1 MVLLT
6 LIDNKDGSII
16 IDDYSLI
23 KNEYD
28 DKQISSFL
36 DIAKELL
43 ILECIGYFDINY
55 QNDTR
60 KEQAEFMYIRPSIDQ
75 LVIKDN
81 KLVGIYINNKYSLFP
96 NINGVLLLDGNKIG
110 TLKDN
115 YQASDNKYDPSYY
128 EDDDVIRYYLGRYP
142 SKLDIPSKEVI
153 DGLKYFNDPMG
164 HLKSIPNLELITK

>member
-1 MVLLT
+1 MELLT

-36 DIAKELL
+36 DIAKKLL

-60 KEQAEFMYIRPSIDQ
+60 KEQVEFMYIRPSIDQ
-75 LVIKDN
+75 FVIKDN
-81 KLVGIYINNKYSLFP
+81 KLVGIYIN
-96 NINGVLLLDGNKIG
+96 
-110 TLKDN
+110 
-115 YQASDNKYDPSYY
+115 NKYDPSYY

-153 DGLKYFNDPMG
+153 DGLKYFNDPME